1 MKKLSVILD
10 GARHPHLNMAL
21 DYILLESRAP
31 RGEAVLRLYT
41 WLPPGV
47 SLGRRQEATGTVNI
61 GEASRRGYVVV
72 RRPTGGATLVHETF
86 GEITYSL
93 VLPASSQLY
102 QASIEES
109 SSIISGAVAEAL
121 KVNGVPARLGGFQGV
136 GREEN
141 ICLLRSGF
149 ADIVVDGRKV
159 SGSAQY
165 RSKKG
170 LLQHGSILL
179 EFNPET
185 WLALVESEASREELS
200 SLVAGLWDLGYCV
213 NRADLVLSITAS
225 VSSLLGLPTDY
236 TYIHPRE
243 MEEALELV
251 VRGRFNP

>member
-21 DYILLESRAP
+21 DYTLLESRAL

-47 SLGRRQEATGTVNI
+47 SLGRRQEARGTVNV

-72 RRPTGGATLVHETF
+72 KRPTGGATLLHETF
-86 GEITYSL
+86 GELTYSL

-109 SSIISGAVAEAL
+109 SSIIAGAVAEAL
-121 KVNGVPARLGGFQGV
+121 RVNGVPARVGGFQGV

-165 RSKKG
+165 RSSSG

-185 WLALVESEASREELS
+185 WLALVKSESSIIELVEH
-200 SLVAGLWDLGYCV
+200 VAGLWDLGYRV
-213 NRADLVLSITAS
+213 DRAGLAVSIAAS
-225 VSSLLGLPTDY
+225 VSSLLGLPPVY
-236 TYIHPRE
+236 SYVHPRE
-243 MEEALELV
+243 MEKALELV
-251 VRGRFNP
+251 ARGRFNP

>member
-21 DYILLESRAP
+21 DYTLLESRAP

-47 SLGRRQEATGTVNI
+47 SLGRRQEATGTVNV

-72 RRPTGGATLVHETF
+72 KRPTGGATLLHETF
-86 GEITYSL
+86 GELTYSL

-109 SSIISGAVAEAL
+109 SSIIAGAVAEAL
-121 KVNGVPARLGGFQGV
+121 RVNGVPARVGGFQGV

-165 RSKKG
+165 RISSG

-179 EFNPET
+179 EFNPEH
-185 WLALVESEASREELS
+185 WLALVKSGSSMIELEER
-200 SLVAGLWDLGYCV
+200 VGGLWDLGYRV
-213 NRADLVLSITAS
+213 NRADLAASIAAS
-225 VSSLLGLPTDY
+225 VSSLLGLPPDY
-236 TYIHPRE
+236 TYVNPGE
-243 MEEALELV
+243 MEKALALV
-251 VRGRFNP
+251 ARGSFNP

>member
-21 DYILLESRAP
+21 DYTLLESRAP

-47 SLGRRQEATGTVNI
+47 SLGRRQEARGTVNV

-72 RRPTGGATLVHETF
+72 KRPTGGATLLHETF
-86 GEITYSL
+86 GELTYSL

-109 SSIISGAVAEAL
+109 SSIIAGAVAEAL
-121 KVNGVPARLGGFQGV
+121 RVNGVPARVGEFQGV
-136 GREEN
+136 SREEN
-141 ICLLRSGF
+141 ICLLKSGF

-185 WLALVESEASREELS
+185 WLALVKSESSRKELS
-200 SLVAGLWDLGYCV
+200 SLVAGLWDLGYSV
-213 NRADLVLSITAS
+213 DRTDLSVSIAAS
-225 VSSLLGLPTDY
+225 VSSLLGLPPDY
-236 TYIHPRE
+236 SHVHPRE

-251 VRGRFNP
+251 ERGRFNP